1 MPAAVVQPPIAAS
14 RTRPGIAAAV
24 PLAPE
29 TVNRPSPARAAA
41 RAARRRSPCRVGPP
55 TMAAAFE
62 LVVAETWSWPWPP
75 GLYSGS
81 RLAWP
86 QSHGHATQKP
96 ASHRSRKAPPGGAD
110 GPLAEVPVARLA
122 VAERRRRPKR
132 GVAGVEPGHDPDA
145 SVGVVAVPTD
155 FPDFFEPAAPT
166 GGRLSAAHR
175 HAPCQ
180 RAALRAP
187 RRGRKQR
194 GGADLVDM
202 RARRACP
209 DVIIDAS
216 GGVLDPLAAGDVGTI
231 GRLTKPHHVDATG
244 RTAPWTAPEMAP
256 EEIPG
261 EPQADDS
268 TAATQGVGHD
278 AVGHL
283 APSLLWPTG
292 RRLRDGI
299 PDGNGRQQAD
309 DSGHQ
314 KADGDARSSRATDV
328 GKHRAP
334 LVASS
339 CRACFTHGRT
349 ATQRNQARFGPRA
362 DPTTRF

>member
-1 MPAAVVQPPIAAS
+1 
-14 RTRPGIAAAV
+14 
-24 PLAPE
+24 
-29 TVNRPSPARAAA
+29 
-41 RAARRRSPCRVGPP
+41 
-55 TMAAAFE
+55 
-62 LVVAETWSWPWPP
+62 
-75 GLYSGS
+75 
-81 RLAWP
+81 
-86 QSHGHATQKP
+86 
-96 ASHRSRKAPPGGAD
+96 
-110 GPLAEVPVARLA
+110 
-122 VAERRRRPKR
+122 
-132 GVAGVEPGHDPDA
+132 
-145 SVGVVAVPTD
+145 
-155 FPDFFEPAAPT
+155 
-166 GGRLSAAHR
+166 
-175 HAPCQ
+175 
-180 RAALRAP
+180 
-187 RRGRKQR
+187 
-194 GGADLVDM
+194 M

-209 DVIIDAS
+209 NVIIDAS
-216 GGVLDPLAAGDVGTI
+216 GGVLDPLANRDVGTI

-244 RTAPWTAPEMAP
+244 GAAPWTAPEMAP

-261 EPQADDS
+261 EPQADGS
-268 TAATQGVGHD
+268 TASAQGVGHD

>member
-1 MPAAVVQPPIAAS
+1 MRHKKPRSGPQHGRPERIGDEQAVKQCGRPAY
-14 RTRPGIAAAV
+14 
-24 PLAPE
+24 
-29 TVNRPSPARAAA
+29 
-41 RAARRRSPCRVGPP
+41 RS
-55 TMAAAFE
+55 A
-62 LVVAETWSWPWPP
+62 
-75 GLYSGS
+75 
-81 RLAWP
+81 
-86 QSHGHATQKP
+86 
-96 ASHRSRKAPPGGAD
+96 KAN
-110 GPLAEVPVARLA
+110 LA
-122 VAERRRRPKR
+122 VAERRQRPKR
-132 GVAGVEPGHDPDA
+132 GVAGIEPGHDPDA
-145 SVGVVAVPTD
+145 SGGVVAVPTA

-166 GGRLSAAHR
+166 GGRLPAAHG

-180 RAALRAP
+180 RAAVRAA
-187 RRGRKQR
+187 RRGREQHGR
-194 GGADLVDM
+194 ADLVDM

-244 RTAPWTAPEMAP
+244 RTPPWTAPEMAP

-261 EPQADDS
+261 EPQADGS

-278 AVGHL
+278 AVGHV

-292 RRLRDGI
+292 RRLCDGI
-299 PDGNGRQQAD
+299 PDGDGRQQAD
-309 DSGHQ
+309 DGGDQ

-339 CRACFTHGRT
+339 CRACSRRDSHSHSTQSGSIRT
-349 ATQRNQARFGPRA
+349 PG
-362 DPTTRF
+362 